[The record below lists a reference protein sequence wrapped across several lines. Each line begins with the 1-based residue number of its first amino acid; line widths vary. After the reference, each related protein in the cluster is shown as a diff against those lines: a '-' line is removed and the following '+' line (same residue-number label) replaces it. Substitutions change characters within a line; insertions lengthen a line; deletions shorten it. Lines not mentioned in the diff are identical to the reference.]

1 MKKIRLLLITFLSI
15 LIIPGIVNAAS
26 GTIKVTSTS
35 TVVVG
40 NKVTVTVTLSSG
52 TSIGSWEM
60 NLNYDKK
67 YLQLTSATSEAGGT
81 IMANSSSGTKS
92 KKYTYTFK
100 TLKTGSTKVTVGSH
114 LVYAYADMSEM
125 NISVSS
131 KTIKVITQEELEA
144 SYSKDNNLKSLSV
157 EGFEI
162 NPAFNKDTLEYSVTV
177 PEGTKEV
184 KINALTS
191 DSKSS
196 VTGVGLLEVS
206 EGTNNA
212 SIVVKAE
219 NGSEKTYSL
228 VINVIDQ
235 NPINVTI
242 DGKNYTV
249 TKIRENYTCP
259 ELFEENTVVINEIEI
274 PSCINENIGYI
285 LVGLKNETGT
295 VTSYRYNNGIYEK
308 YVELVGT
315 SIKLIN
321 EKYDKEIENL
331 EETTL
336 DIDGIKYQAFSFSK
350 SSKYYVVYG
359 MNVENGDKGLYV
371 YDSVN
376 KTFSG
381 YNTELIEY
389 LEKQNELYLYVI
401 IAFGIGLFLSLICII
416 LLSKKKKKTKNTN
429 KEDQKENIKDIKKD
443 EDKNIKKEPKK
454 IEDKKE
460 NDNDIKEINNE
471 EEKTETYYLFES
483 DKLKNKRK
491 RK

>member
-1 MKKIRLLLITFLSI
+1 MKKLKLFLITILSI
-15 LIIPGIVNAAS
+15 LILPSIVNAAS

-67 YLQLTSATSEAGGT
+67 YLQLTSATTEAGGT
-81 IMANSSSGTKS
+81 SMVNSSSGTKS
-92 KKYTYTFK
+92 KKYTFTFK
-100 TLKTGSTKVTVGSH
+100 TLKTGSTKVSVGSY

-125 NISVSS
+125 NISASS
-131 KTIKVITQEELEA
+131 KTIKIITQEELEA

-162 NPAFNKDTLEYSVTV
+162 SPAFNKDTLEYSVSV

-184 KINALTS
+184 KINATAY

-196 VTGVGLLEVS
+196 VNGDGTVEVS
-206 EGTNNA
+206 EGANNIP
-212 SIVVKAE
+212 IVVRAE
-219 NGSEKTYSL
+219 NGSEKTYTL
-228 VINVIDQ
+228 TVNVIDQ

-242 DGKNYTV
+242 DGINYTV

-259 ELFEENTVVINEIEI
+259 ELFTESTININDIEV
-274 PSCINENIGYI
+274 PACFNENINYT
-285 LVGLKNETGT
+285 LVGLKKDNGE
-295 VTSYRYNNGIYEK
+295 VKNFRYNNGNYEK
-308 YVELVGT
+308 YTELVGT

-321 EKYDKEIENL
+321 EKYDSNVDDL

-336 DIDGIKYQAFSFSK
+336 KIDGIEYQAFRFSK
-350 SSKYYVVYG
+350 TSKYYVVYG
-359 MNVENGDKGLYV
+359 INVENGEKGLYV

-381 YNTELIEY
+381 YDTELIDY
-389 LEKQNELYLYVI
+389 LKNQNKIYLYVI
-401 IAFGIGLFLSLICII
+401 IAFGSGLFLSLICII
-416 LLSKKKKKTKNTN
+416 LLSKRKKKINKKTNEN
-429 KEDQKENIKDIKKD
+429 KEELKEKGQKN
-443 EDKNIKKEPKK
+443 KKEVKEEKQIVEEK
-454 IEDKKE
+454 IEDK
-460 NDNDIKEINNE
+460 NNIQEINNE

-483 DKLKNKRK
+483 DKKKKDRRRK
-491 RK
+491 